1 MEEIWA
7 LLSGVVLFLF
17 GMTLMGEHLRRL
29 SGGRAERLVRRAAD
43 DRRTGALLGLA
54 VTAAVQSSSAVT
66 VLAVSLA
73 DAGILTLRQTVPV
86 LIGSNVGTTVTV
98 WLTGLRAGEGKAER

>member
-54 VTAAVQSSSAVT
+54 VTAAVF
-66 VLAVSLA
+66 
-73 DAGILTLRQTVPV
+73 AGIIV
-86 LIGSNVGTTVTV
+86 LNRFTPAVI
-98 WLTGLRAGEGKAER
+98 